1 MGRFFNQKA
10 RPRFVAGQR
19 AEEPRAKGA
28 SDSEQR
34 QHFAIRLVGTSGH
47 PIKGRS
53 MLVTDIIPSLI
64 FIFAT
69 GIITALYQHS
79 VMRSVHRK

>member
-1 MGRFFNQKA
+1 
-10 RPRFVAGQR
+10 
-19 AEEPRAKGA
+19 
-28 SDSEQR
+28 
-34 QHFAIRLVGTSGH
+34 
-47 PIKGRS
+47 